1 MAAPDTLLSLL
12 PLPATALVIYALLA
26 SGLAWR
32 LAVDEPN
39 HRSLHSTV
47 VPRIG
52 GLAMVA
58 CLLPL
63 WLISPVPA
71 LLTGLAALLAALS
84 FIDDRGGVPVRVRF
98 AVHLAAA
105 LCWARWGAGNDS
117 WGVALAA
124 MLAIGWM
131 TNLYNFMDG
140 SNGLAGG
147 MALFGFSAMG
157 WAADANPGLAFA
169 AWSAA
174 AAAAGFL
181 LFNFHPARVFMG
193 DAGSIVLGFLA
204 GALGLA
210 GWQQGLWPLWF
221 PLLAFSPFVVDA
233 TVTLLRRGLR
243 GEKVWQAHREHYY
256 QRLVR
261 MGWSHRRTALAEY
274 ALMAAVALSAL
285 ALRAAPPL
293 MQIAGLVLW
302 AVLFL
307 LLMVQVDFRWRRW
320 QAQQGAA
327 A

>member
-1 MAAPDTLLSLL
+1 ML
-12 PLPATALVIYALLA
+12 ALVLAL
-26 SGLAWR
+26 
-32 LAVDEPN
+32 
-39 HRSLHSTV
+39 
-47 VPRIG
+47 
-52 GLAMVA
+52 
-58 CLLPL
+58 
-63 WLISPVPA
+63 
-71 LLTGLAALLAALS
+71 
-84 FIDDRGGVPVRVRF
+84 
-98 AVHLAAA
+98 
-105 LCWARWGAGNDS
+105 
-117 WGVALAA
+117 
-124 MLAIGWM
+124 GWM

-147 MALFGFSAMG
+147 QALFGFAALG
-157 WAADANPGLAFA
+157 WAAGDTPLAWTAWACVGA
-169 AWSAA
+169 AS
-174 AAAAGFL
+174 GFL
-181 LFNFHPARVFMG
+181 IFNFDPARVFMG

-285 ALRAAPPL
+285 ALRSAPPL

-320 QAQQGAA
+320 QARQGSAA
-327 A
+327 

>member
-1 MAAPDTLLSLL
+1 MATADTLLPLL
-12 PLPATALVIYALLA
+12 PLPATALVIYALLT

-39 HRSLHSTV
+39 HRSLHSKV

-52 GLAMVA
+52 GLAMMA

-63 WLISPVPA
+63 WLASPVPL
-71 LLTGLAALLAALS
+71 LLTGLAVLLAALS

-105 LCWARWGAGNDS
+105 LCWARWGAGSES

-147 MALFGFSAMG
+147 MALFGFAAFA
-157 WAADANPGLAFA
+157 WAAGEGALAFA
-169 AWSAA
+169 AESAA

-181 LFNFHPARVFMG
+181 LFNFQPARVFMG

-204 GALGLA
+204 GALGFA
-210 GWQQGLWPLWF
+210 GWQQGLWQAWF
-221 PLLAFSPFVVDA
+221 PLLVFSPFVVDA

-285 ALRAAPPL
+285 ALRSAPPL
-293 MQIAGLVLW
+293 MQISGLVLW
-302 AVLFL
+302 AVVYS
-307 LLMVQVDFRWRRW
+307 LLMVQVDFRWQRW
-320 QAQQGAA
+320 CATQENRA
-327 A
+327 